1 MQVAGK
7 IGGMIHTVFIQSL
20 AFGSERKRM
29 KFPAIL
35 LYVWFLWSFPAIAAT
50 ESYNQVDF
58 SSEAERKVVN
68 DLMSATLSIEINEP
82 KPASIAKR
90 INTMLNAEFKRA
102 AAFGTVRVTS
112 GNQSTYPVY
121 GKNNLKIEGWRGHA
135 ELRLESQDFKSMGEL
150 IAQMQEQMQLEGVHF
165 SLAADTRKQVENTLI
180 GEAIDAF
187 RKRANAV
194 SAAMGGSG
202 YKIVRMSINQGGT
215 YPGPRP
221 MMARAAL
228 SDTAIPA
235 PEFAGGESTI
245 KVQISGT
252 VEVIQ

>member
-1 MQVAGK
+1 
-7 IGGMIHTVFIQSL
+7 
-20 AFGSERKRM
+20 M
-29 KFPAIL
+29 KFPVMSFCVWSL
-35 LYVWFLWSFPAIAAT
+35 LSFPAFAA
-50 ESYNQVDF
+50 EERYNQVDF

-68 DLMSATLSIEINEP
+68 DLMSATLSIEVNESR
-82 KPASIAKR
+82 PASIAKR
-90 INTMLNAEFKRA
+90 INATLSAELKRA
-102 AAFGTVRVTS
+102 AASGSVRATS

-165 SLAADTRKQVENTLI
+165 SLAADTRKQVENSLI

-187 RKRANAV
+187 RKRASAV
-194 SAAMGGSG
+194 SAAMGGGG
-202 YKIVRMSINQGGT
+202 YKIVRMSISQGGT

-228 SDTAIPA
+228 SDAAMPA

-252 VEVIQ
+252 IEVIQ